1 MNKSDS
7 WTSICKLQD
16 IAPNTGVCAKFENQQ
31 VALFHIQSKSLHGQS
46 QIRAISNYDPYSQ
59 ANVLSR
65 GLITE
70 HDKRYYVA
78 SPLLKQQF
86 CLETGHTNQDDDI
99 CIPTFSTRVDKGIVQ
114 IRTGMP

>member
-1 MNKSDS
+1 MNKSDN
-7 WTSICKLQD
+7 WTNICKLQD
-16 IAPNTGVCAKFENQQ
+16 IAPNTGVCAKFEDQQ
-31 VALFHIQSKSLHGQS
+31 VALFHIQSKNLQEHS
-46 QIRAISNYDPYSQ
+46 QIRAISNYDPYSK

-86 CLETGHTNQDDDI
+86 CLETGNTNQDDDI
-99 CIPTFSTRVDKGIVQ
+99 SVPVYRSRVNNGVIQLCK
-114 IRTGMP
+114 